1 MEHVVYIL
9 YSPTHNKNYT
19 GHTSN
24 LILRIV
30 SHNIFGKDHT
40 AKFRPWVVIYVEFF
54 NNKISAMKREKYF
67 KSGRGSLLKNKIIE
81 EFYSV
86 IFHKSS

>member
-9 YSPTHNKNYT
+9 YSSKHNKNYT

-24 LILRIV
+24 LILRIA

-40 AKFRPWVVIYVEFF
+40 SKFRPWEVIHLEFYDD
-54 NNKISAMKREKYF
+54 KITAMKREKYF
-67 KSGRGSLLKNKIIE
+67 KAGRGNILKKNIIND
-81 EFYSV
+81 FN
-86 IFHKSS
+86 INFG